1 MKAGDPDGAFAR
13 AHRVMKQRM
22 VSQRL
27 AGITHG
33 AAGGPGRARS
43 PDRRHRGVGHPPGPP
58 RLRNDIAT
66 ALGLAQ
72 SMVRVI
78 APEVGGGFGVKFG
91 LYPEDATL
99 AVIAHRH
106 RIPVRWTETRNE
118 HMTST
123 THGRAQVTDLEAA
136 VERDGTITALRMRV
150 TADLGAYPV
159 FTFIPELTL
168 FMGIGVYHV
177 KNIDLKATCV
187 FTNSTSV
194 AAYRGAGR
202 PEAAYYLERFVDI
215 IAAELGLAPEVG
227 APQELHPALRL
238 PVRGAHRPELRQR
251 RVRPRAHQGAGRRAA
266 WRSCATSR
274 SSGWSAAIASC
285 SASAWPATW
294 RCAAS
299 GRSRARWCGWSRGA
313 T

>member
-1 MKAGDPDGAFAR
+1 MEPRAALAAPDPLT
-13 AHRVMKQRM
+13 
-22 VSQRL
+22 S
-27 AGITHG
+27 GIVVWDTHQ
-33 AAGGPGRARS
+33 AP
-43 PDRRHRGVGHPPGPP
+43 HM
-58 RLRNDIAT
+58 LRNDIAA
-66 ALGLAQ
+66 ALGLSQ

-91 LYPEDATL
+91 LYPEDVAL

-136 VERDGTITALRMRV
+136 VERDATITALRMRV
-150 TADLGAYPV
+150 TADVGAYPV

-168 FMGIGVYHV
+168 SMGIGVYHV
-177 KNIDLKATCV
+177 KNIDLTATCV

-215 IAAELGLAPEVG
+215 IAADLGLARRSYAEKTSSRP
-227 APQELHPALRL
+227 PPSRTRRL
-238 PVRGAHRPELRQR
+238 PVRTTTAASTTAPSPR
-251 RVRPRAHQGAGRRAA
+251 RWKSPT
-266 WRSCATSR
+266 WRDCASSR
-274 SSGWSAAIASC
+274 SSGWSVAIASC
-285 SASAWPATW
+285 LASAWPVTW
-294 RCAAS
+294 RCVAS
-299 GRSRARWCGWSRGA
+299 GHSRAQWCGWSRGGR
-313 T
+313 